1 MSHLLTI
8 SDLTIAF
15 TGDTGTHEV
24 TDHLSLTLDEGEVV
38 CLVGE
43 SGCGKSVTSMSLLGL
58 LGPGGSV
65 TEGSIC
71 YEDRDLLT
79 LSEKE
84 LDQIRGKEISMIFQD
99 PMSSLNPTFTI
110 GYQIMEGLRIHLGL
124 KKREAWVRAVELLA
138 RVGMKEPEMVMKSY
152 PHTLSGGMRQRA
164 IIAMALACN
173 PKLLIADEP
182 TTALDVS
189 VQAQIMELLK
199 RLQKE
204 SRMAVLL
211 ITHDMGVVSHMADRV
226 LVMYAGQIVEIGM
239 AEEIFHDAWH
249 PYTWALLASMPQ
261 LGVRGEK
268 LSSIH
273 GTPPNLFQPLKGDAF
288 APRNPYAL
296 KIDFEYRPP
305 YFEVTPTHKAKTWL
319 LSDRAP
325 KIDPP
330 EAIRNIKNLV
340 PLGGDLH
347 DL

>member
-43 SGCGKSVTSMSLLGL
+43 SGCGKSVTAMSLLGL

-65 TEGSIC
+65 KEGSIC

-99 PMSSLNPTFTI
+99 PMSSLNPVFTI

-204 SRMAVLL
+204 FRMAVLL

-226 LVMYAGQIVEIGM
+226 LVMYAGQIVEEAQ
-239 AEEIFHDAWH
+239 AEELFHHPSH
-249 PYTWALLASMPQ
+249 PYTRALLSAIPTTRDSED
-261 LGVRGEK
+261 RK
-268 LSSIH
+268 LSSIP
-273 GTPPNLFQPLKGDAF
+273 GMVPENYDTISGCRF
-288 APRNPYAL
+288 ADRCPYTRQECHQRIGL
-296 KIDFEYRPP
+296 REISKEHTVRCI
-305 YFEVTPTHKAKTWL
+305 L
-319 LSDRAP
+319 QL
-325 KIDPP
+325 
-330 EAIRNIKNLV
+330 
-340 PLGGDLH
+340 
-347 DL
+347 

>member
-43 SGCGKSVTSMSLLGL
+43 SGCGKSVTSLSLLGL
-58 LGPGGSV
+58 LGPGGRV
-65 TEGSIC
+65 TEGSIR
-71 YEDRDLLT
+71 YEEQELLT

-110 GYQIMEGLRIHLGL
+110 GYQIMEGLRIHLGM
-124 KKREAWVRAVELLA
+124 KKKEAWERAVELLT
-138 RVGMKEPEMVMKSY
+138 RVGMKEPEQVMKSY

-164 IIAMALACN
+164 MIAMALACN

-226 LVMYAGQIVEIGM
+226 LVMYAGQIVEEAK
-239 AEEIFHDAWH
+239 AEELFCHPAH
-249 PYTWALLASMPQ
+249 PYTRALLSTIPTT
-261 LGVRGEK
+261 RDSEDRK
-268 LSSIH
+268 LSSIP
-273 GTPPNLFQPLKGDAF
+273 GMVPENYDTISGCRF
-288 APRNPYAL
+288 A
-296 KIDFEYRPP
+296 
-305 YFEVTPTHKAKTWL
+305 
-319 LSDRAP
+319 DRCP
-325 KIDPP
+325 FVRQECYQK
-330 EAIRNIKNLV
+330 V
-340 PLGGDLH
+340 DLREISEGH
-347 DL
+347 TMRCILQG

>member
-15 TGDTGTHEV
+15 TGDSGTHEV

-65 TEGSIC
+65 KEGSIC

-138 RVGMKEPEMVMKSY
+138 RVGMKEPELVMKSY

-164 IIAMALACN
+164 IIAMALACD

-204 SRMAVLL
+204 FRMAVLL

-226 LVMYAGQIVEIGM
+226 LVMYAGQIVEEAQ
-239 AEEIFHDAWH
+239 AEELFHHPSH
-249 PYTWALLASMPQ
+249 PYTRALLSAIPTTRDSED
-261 LGVRGEK
+261 RK
-268 LSSIH
+268 LSSIP
-273 GTPPNLFQPLKGDAF
+273 GMVPENYDTISGCRF
-288 APRNPYAL
+288 ADRCPYTRQECHQRIGL
-296 KIDFEYRPP
+296 REISKEHTVRCI
-305 YFEVTPTHKAKTWL
+305 L
-319 LSDRAP
+319 QL
-325 KIDPP
+325 
-330 EAIRNIKNLV
+330 
-340 PLGGDLH
+340 
-347 DL
+347 

>member
-65 TEGSIC
+65 KEGSIC

-204 SRMAVLL
+204 FRMAVLL

-226 LVMYAGQIVEIGM
+226 LVMYAGQIVEEAQ
-239 AEEIFHDAWH
+239 AEELFHHPSH
-249 PYTWALLASMPQ
+249 PYTRALLSAIPTTRDSED
-261 LGVRGEK
+261 RK
-268 LSSIH
+268 LSSIPGMVPENYDTISGCRFADRCPYTRQECH
-273 GTPPNLFQPLKGDAF
+273 QRIGLREISKGHTV
-288 APRNPYAL
+288 RCIL
-296 KIDFEYRPP
+296 Q
-305 YFEVTPTHKAKTWL
+305 L
-319 LSDRAP
+319 
-325 KIDPP
+325 
-330 EAIRNIKNLV
+330 
-340 PLGGDLH
+340 
-347 DL
+347 

>member
-15 TGDTGTHEV
+15 TGDTGIHEV
-24 TDHLSLTLDEGEVV
+24 TDHLSLALDEGEVV

-43 SGCGKSVTSMSLLGL
+43 SGCGKSVTAMSLLGL

-71 YEDRDLLT
+71 YEDRDLIT

-99 PMSSLNPTFTI
+99 PMSSLNPVFTI

-138 RVGMKEPEMVMKSY
+138 RVGMKEPELVMKSY

-226 LVMYAGQIVEIGM
+226 LVMYAGQIVEEAE
-239 AEEIFHDAWH
+239 AEELFRHPSH
-249 PYTWALLASMPQ
+249 PYTRALLAAIPTTGDSEE
-261 LGVRGEK
+261 RK
-268 LSSIH
+268 LSSIP
-273 GTPPNLFQPLKGDAF
+273 GMVPENYDTISGCRF
-288 APRNPYAL
+288 ADRCPYTRQECHQRIGL
-296 KIDFEYRPP
+296 REISKEHTVRC
-305 YFEVTPTHKAKTWL
+305 VL
-319 LSDRAP
+319 QL
-325 KIDPP
+325 
-330 EAIRNIKNLV
+330 
-340 PLGGDLH
+340 
-347 DL
+347 

>member
-1 MSHLLTI
+1 MEDKVLLDVQGLKTYFHTFKGVVKAVDNV
-8 SDLTIAF
+8 SF
-15 TGDTGTHEV
+15 
-24 TDHLSLTLDEGEVV
+24 SLKEGEI
-38 CLVGE
+38 LGIVGE

-226 LVMYAGQIVEIGM
+226 LVMYAGQIVEEAE
-239 AEEIFHDAWH
+239 AEELFRHPSH
-249 PYTWALLASMPQ
+249 PYTRALLSAIPTTGDSED
-261 LGVRGEK
+261 RK
-268 LSSIH
+268 LSSIPGMVPENYDTISGCRFADRCPYTRQECH
-273 GTPPNLFQPLKGDAF
+273 QRIGLREISKGHTV
-288 APRNPYAL
+288 RCIL
-296 KIDFEYRPP
+296 Q
-305 YFEVTPTHKAKTWL
+305 L
-319 LSDRAP
+319 
-325 KIDPP
+325 
-330 EAIRNIKNLV
+330 
-340 PLGGDLH
+340 
-347 DL
+347 

>member
-43 SGCGKSVTSMSLLGL
+43 SGCGKSVTAMSLLGL

-65 TEGSIC
+65 KEGSIC

-138 RVGMKEPEMVMKSY
+138 RVGMKEPELVMKSY

-204 SRMAVLL
+204 SQMAVLL

-226 LVMYAGQIVEIGM
+226 LVMYAGQIVEEAE
-239 AEEIFHDAWH
+239 AEELFRHPSH
-249 PYTWALLASMPQ
+249 PYTRALLAAIPTTGDSEE
-261 LGVRGEK
+261 RK
-268 LSSIH
+268 LSSIPGMVPENYDTISGCRFADRCPYTRQECH
-273 GTPPNLFQPLKGDAF
+273 QRIGLRETSKGHTV
-288 APRNPYAL
+288 RCIL
-296 KIDFEYRPP
+296 Q
-305 YFEVTPTHKAKTWL
+305 L
-319 LSDRAP
+319 
-325 KIDPP
+325 
-330 EAIRNIKNLV
+330 
-340 PLGGDLH
+340 
-347 DL
+347 

>member
-65 TEGSIC
+65 KEGSIC

-99 PMSSLNPTFTI
+99 PMSSLNPVFTI

-124 KKREAWVRAVELLA
+124 KKREAWVRAVELLD

-226 LVMYAGQIVEIGM
+226 LVMYAGQIVEEAE
-239 AEEIFHDAWH
+239 AEELFRHPSH
-249 PYTWALLASMPQ
+249 PYTRALLSAIPTTRDSEE
-261 LGVRGEK
+261 RK
-268 LSSIH
+268 LSSIPGMVPENYDTISGCRFADRCPYTRQECH
-273 GTPPNLFQPLKGDAF
+273 QRIGLREISKGHTV
-288 APRNPYAL
+288 RCIL
-296 KIDFEYRPP
+296 Q
-305 YFEVTPTHKAKTWL
+305 L
-319 LSDRAP
+319 
-325 KIDPP
+325 
-330 EAIRNIKNLV
+330 
-340 PLGGDLH
+340 
-347 DL
+347 

>member
-24 TDHLSLTLDEGEVV
+24 TDHLSLTLDEGEIV

-65 TEGSIC
+65 KEGSIC

-138 RVGMKEPEMVMKSY
+138 RVGMKEPELVMKSY

-164 IIAMALACN
+164 IIAMALACD

-226 LVMYAGQIVEIGM
+226 LVMYAGQIVEEAE
-239 AEEIFHDAWH
+239 AEELFRHPSH
-249 PYTWALLASMPQ
+249 PYTRALLSAIPTTRDSEE
-261 LGVRGEK
+261 RK
-268 LSSIH
+268 LSSIP
-273 GTPPNLFQPLKGDAF
+273 GMVPENYDTISGCRF
-288 APRNPYAL
+288 ADRCPYTRQECHQRIGL
-296 KIDFEYRPP
+296 RKISKEHTVRCI
-305 YFEVTPTHKAKTWL
+305 L
-319 LSDRAP
+319 QL
-325 KIDPP
+325 
-330 EAIRNIKNLV
+330 
-340 PLGGDLH
+340 
-347 DL
+347 

>member
-15 TGDTGTHEV
+15 TGDSGTHEV

-43 SGCGKSVTSMSLLGL
+43 SGCGKSVTSLSLLGL

-138 RVGMKEPEMVMKSY
+138 RVGMKQPEQVMKSY

-199 RLQKE
+199 KLQKE

-226 LVMYAGQIVEIGM
+226 LVMYAGQIVEEAE
-239 AEEIFHDAWH
+239 AEELFRHPSH
-249 PYTWALLASMPQ
+249 PYTRALLAAIPTTGDSEE
-261 LGVRGEK
+261 RK
-268 LSSIH
+268 LSSIP
-273 GTPPNLFQPLKGDAF
+273 GMVPENDDTISGCRF
-288 APRNPYAL
+288 ADRCPYARQ
-296 KIDFEYRPP
+296 EC
-305 YFEVTPTHKAKTWL
+305 HQ
-319 LSDRAP
+319 RAGLREIS
-325 KIDPP
+325 KGHTV
-330 EAIRNIKNLV
+330 RCVLQ
-340 PLGGDLH
+340 L
-347 DL
+347 

>member
-24 TDHLSLTLDEGEVV
+24 TDHLSLTLDEGEIV

-43 SGCGKSVTSMSLLGL
+43 SGCGKSVTSISLLGL

-65 TEGSIC
+65 KEGSIC

-138 RVGMKEPEMVMKSY
+138 RVGMKEPELVMKSY

-226 LVMYAGQIVEIGM
+226 LVMYAGQIVEEAQ
-239 AEEIFHDAWH
+239 AEELFHHPSH
-249 PYTWALLASMPQ
+249 PYTRALLSAIPTTRDSED
-261 LGVRGEK
+261 RK
-268 LSSIH
+268 LSSIP
-273 GTPPNLFQPLKGDAF
+273 GMVPENYDTISGCRF
-288 APRNPYAL
+288 ADRCPYTRQECHQRIGL
-296 KIDFEYRPP
+296 REISKEHTVRCI
-305 YFEVTPTHKAKTWL
+305 L
-319 LSDRAP
+319 QL
-325 KIDPP
+325 
-330 EAIRNIKNLV
+330 
-340 PLGGDLH
+340 
-347 DL
+347 

>member
-24 TDHLSLTLDEGEVV
+24 TDHLSLTLDGGEVV

-65 TEGSIC
+65 KEGSIC

-138 RVGMKEPEMVMKSY
+138 RVGMKEPELVMKSY

-164 IIAMALACN
+164 IIAMALACD

-204 SRMAVLL
+204 FRMAVLL

-226 LVMYAGQIVEIGM
+226 LVMYAGQIVEEAQ
-239 AEEIFHDAWH
+239 AEELFHHPSH
-249 PYTWALLASMPQ
+249 PYTRALLSAIPTTRDSED
-261 LGVRGEK
+261 RK
-268 LSSIH
+268 LSSIPGMVPENYDTISGCRFADRCPYTRQECH
-273 GTPPNLFQPLKGDAF
+273 QRIGLREISKGHTV
-288 APRNPYAL
+288 RCIL
-296 KIDFEYRPP
+296 Q
-305 YFEVTPTHKAKTWL
+305 L
-319 LSDRAP
+319 
-325 KIDPP
+325 
-330 EAIRNIKNLV
+330 
-340 PLGGDLH
+340 
-347 DL
+347 

>member
-65 TEGSIC
+65 KEGSIC

-138 RVGMKEPEMVMKSY
+138 RVGMKEPELVMKSY

-164 IIAMALACN
+164 IIAMALACD

-204 SRMAVLL
+204 FRMAVLL

-226 LVMYAGQIVEIGM
+226 LVMYAGQIVEEAQ
-239 AEEIFHDAWH
+239 AEELFHHPSH
-249 PYTWALLASMPQ
+249 PYTRALLSAIPTTRDSED
-261 LGVRGEK
+261 RK
-268 LSSIH
+268 LSSIP
-273 GTPPNLFQPLKGDAF
+273 GMVPENYDTISGCRF
-288 APRNPYAL
+288 ADRCPYTRQECHQRIGL
-296 KIDFEYRPP
+296 REISKEHTVRCI
-305 YFEVTPTHKAKTWL
+305 L
-319 LSDRAP
+319 QL
-325 KIDPP
+325 
-330 EAIRNIKNLV
+330 
-340 PLGGDLH
+340 
-347 DL
+347 

>member
-43 SGCGKSVTSMSLLGL
+43 SGCGKSVTAMSLLGL

-138 RVGMKEPEMVMKSY
+138 RVGMKEPELVMKSY

-226 LVMYAGQIVEIGM
+226 LVMYAGQIVEEAE
-239 AEEIFHDAWH
+239 AEELFRHPSH
-249 PYTWALLASMPQ
+249 PYTRALLAAIPTTGDSEE
-261 LGVRGEK
+261 RK
-268 LSSIH
+268 LSSIP
-273 GTPPNLFQPLKGDAF
+273 GMVPENYDTISGCRF
-288 APRNPYAL
+288 ADRCPYARQECHQRVGL
-296 KIDFEYRPP
+296 REISKRHTVRCI
-305 YFEVTPTHKAKTWL
+305 L
-319 LSDRAP
+319 QL
-325 KIDPP
+325 
-330 EAIRNIKNLV
+330 
-340 PLGGDLH
+340 
-347 DL
+347 

>member
-24 TDHLSLTLDEGEVV
+24 TDHLSLTLDEGEIV

-65 TEGSIC
+65 KEGSIC

-138 RVGMKEPEMVMKSY
+138 RVGMKEPELVMKSY

-164 IIAMALACN
+164 IIAMALACD

-204 SRMAVLL
+204 FRMAVLL

-226 LVMYAGQIVEIGM
+226 LVMYAGQIVEEAQ
-239 AEEIFHDAWH
+239 AEELFRHPSH
-249 PYTWALLASMPQ
+249 PYTRALLSAIPTTRDSED
-261 LGVRGEK
+261 RK
-268 LSSIH
+268 LSSIP
-273 GTPPNLFQPLKGDAF
+273 GMVPENYDTISGCRF
-288 APRNPYAL
+288 ADRCPYTRQECHQRIGL
-296 KIDFEYRPP
+296 REISKEHTVRCI
-305 YFEVTPTHKAKTWL
+305 L
-319 LSDRAP
+319 QL
-325 KIDPP
+325 
-330 EAIRNIKNLV
+330 
-340 PLGGDLH
+340 
-347 DL
+347 

>member
-65 TEGSIC
+65 KEGSIC

-99 PMSSLNPTFTI
+99 PMSSLNPVFTI

-226 LVMYAGQIVEIGM
+226 LVMYAGQIVEEAE
-239 AEEIFHDAWH
+239 AEELFRYPSH
-249 PYTWALLASMPQ
+249 PYTRALLAAIPTTGDSEE
-261 LGVRGEK
+261 RK
-268 LSSIH
+268 LSSIP
-273 GTPPNLFQPLKGDAF
+273 GMVPENYDTISGCRF
-288 APRNPYAL
+288 ADRCPYARQ
-296 KIDFEYRPP
+296 EC
-305 YFEVTPTHKAKTWL
+305 HQ
-319 LSDRAP
+319 RAGLREIS
-325 KIDPP
+325 KRHTVRCI
-330 EAIRNIKNLV
+330 LQ
-340 PLGGDLH
+340 L
-347 DL
+347 

>member
-15 TGDTGTHEV
+15 TGDSGTHEV

-43 SGCGKSVTSMSLLGL
+43 SGCGKSVTAMSLLGL

-65 TEGSIC
+65 KEGSIC

-138 RVGMKEPEMVMKSY
+138 RVGMKEPELVMKSY

-226 LVMYAGQIVEIGM
+226 LVMYAGQIVEEAE
-239 AEEIFHDAWH
+239 AEELFRHPSH
-249 PYTWALLASMPQ
+249 PYTRALLAAIPTTGDSED
-261 LGVRGEK
+261 RK
-268 LSSIH
+268 LSSIPGMVPENYDTISGCRFADRCPYTRQECH
-273 GTPPNLFQPLKGDAF
+273 QRIGLREISKGHTV
-288 APRNPYAL
+288 RCIL
-296 KIDFEYRPP
+296 Q
-305 YFEVTPTHKAKTWL
+305 L
-319 LSDRAP
+319 
-325 KIDPP
+325 
-330 EAIRNIKNLV
+330 
-340 PLGGDLH
+340 
-347 DL
+347 

>member
-1 MSHLLTI
+1 MGDKLLEI
-8 SDLTIAF
+8 KKLKVSFNVGKKKLTAVENVEF
-15 TGDTGTHEV
+15 
-24 TDHLSLTLDEGEVV
+24 SLDQGKIIGI
-38 CLVGE
+38 VGE
-43 SGCGKSVTSMSLLGL
+43 SGCGKSVTSMSRLGL

-65 TEGSIC
+65 KEGSIC

-99 PMSSLNPTFTI
+99 PMSSLNPVFTI

-226 LVMYAGQIVEIGM
+226 LVMYAGQIVEEAE
-239 AEEIFHDAWH
+239 AEELFRHPSH
-249 PYTWALLASMPQ
+249 PYTRALLSAIPTTGDSED
-261 LGVRGEK
+261 RK
-268 LSSIH
+268 LSSIPGMVPENYDTISGCRFADRCPYTRQECH
-273 GTPPNLFQPLKGDAF
+273 QRIGLREISKGHTV
-288 APRNPYAL
+288 RCIL
-296 KIDFEYRPP
+296 Q
-305 YFEVTPTHKAKTWL
+305 L
-319 LSDRAP
+319 
-325 KIDPP
+325 
-330 EAIRNIKNLV
+330 
-340 PLGGDLH
+340 
-347 DL
+347 

>member
-24 TDHLSLTLDEGEVV
+24 TDHLSLTLDEGEIV

-65 TEGSIC
+65 KEGSIC

-99 PMSSLNPTFTI
+99 PMSSLNPVFTI

-138 RVGMKEPEMVMKSY
+138 RVGMKEPELVMKSY

-164 IIAMALACN
+164 IIAMALACD

-204 SRMAVLL
+204 FRMAVLL

-226 LVMYAGQIVEIGM
+226 LVMYAGQIVEEAQ
-239 AEEIFHDAWH
+239 AEELFHHPSH
-249 PYTWALLASMPQ
+249 PYTRALLSAIPTTRDSED
-261 LGVRGEK
+261 RK
-268 LSSIH
+268 LSSIPGMVPENYDTISGCRFADRCPYTRQECH
-273 GTPPNLFQPLKGDAF
+273 QRIGLREISKGHTV
-288 APRNPYAL
+288 RCIL
-296 KIDFEYRPP
+296 Q
-305 YFEVTPTHKAKTWL
+305 L
-319 LSDRAP
+319 
-325 KIDPP
+325 
-330 EAIRNIKNLV
+330 
-340 PLGGDLH
+340 
-347 DL
+347 

>member
-65 TEGSIC
+65 KEGSIC

-99 PMSSLNPTFTI
+99 PMSSLNPVFTI

-138 RVGMKEPEMVMKSY
+138 RVGMKEPELVMKSY

-164 IIAMALACN
+164 IIAMALACD

-204 SRMAVLL
+204 FRMAVLL

-226 LVMYAGQIVEIGM
+226 LVMYAGQIVEEAQ
-239 AEEIFHDAWH
+239 AEELFHHPSH
-249 PYTWALLASMPQ
+249 PYTRALLSAIPTTRDSED
-261 LGVRGEK
+261 RK
-268 LSSIH
+268 LSSIPGMVPENYDTISGCRFADRCPYTRQECH
-273 GTPPNLFQPLKGDAF
+273 QRIGLREISKGHTV
-288 APRNPYAL
+288 RCIL
-296 KIDFEYRPP
+296 Q
-305 YFEVTPTHKAKTWL
+305 L
-319 LSDRAP
+319 
-325 KIDPP
+325 
-330 EAIRNIKNLV
+330 
-340 PLGGDLH
+340 
-347 DL
+347 

>member
-211 ITHDMGVVSHMADRV
+211 ITHDLELAIEMADRI
-226 LVMYAGQIVEIGM
+226 LVFYDGTIL
-239 AEEIFHDAWH
+239 EEVKPENFREGRNLKE
-249 PYTWALLASMPQ
+249 PYTQALYRALPEHEFF
-261 LGVRGEK
+261 GGE
-268 LSSIH
+268 
-273 GTPPNLFQPLKGDAF
+273 
-288 APRNPYAL
+288 
-296 KIDFEYRPP
+296 
-305 YFEVTPTHKAKTWL
+305 
-319 LSDRAP
+319 
-325 KIDPP
+325 
-330 EAIRNIKNLV
+330 
-340 PLGGDLH
+340 
-347 DL
+347 

>member
-15 TGDTGTHEV
+15 TGDSGTHEV

-43 SGCGKSVTSMSLLGL
+43 SGCGKSVTAMSLLGL

-99 PMSSLNPTFTI
+99 PMSSLNPVFTI

-138 RVGMKEPEMVMKSY
+138 RVGMKEPELVMKSY

-226 LVMYAGQIVEIGM
+226 LVMYAGQIVEEAE
-239 AEEIFHDAWH
+239 AEELFHHPSH
-249 PYTWALLASMPQ
+249 PYTRALLAAIPTTGDSEE
-261 LGVRGEK
+261 RK
-268 LSSIH
+268 LSSIP
-273 GTPPNLFQPLKGDAF
+273 GMVPENYDTISGCRF
-288 APRNPYAL
+288 ADRCPYARQECHQRVGL
-296 KIDFEYRPP
+296 REISKRHTVRCI
-305 YFEVTPTHKAKTWL
+305 L
-319 LSDRAP
+319 QL
-325 KIDPP
+325 
-330 EAIRNIKNLV
+330 
-340 PLGGDLH
+340 
-347 DL
+347 

>member
-43 SGCGKSVTSMSLLGL
+43 SGCGKSVTAMSLLGL
-58 LGPGGSV
+58 LGQGGSV
-65 TEGSIC
+65 KEGSIC

-99 PMSSLNPTFTI
+99 PMSSLNPVFTI

-226 LVMYAGQIVEIGM
+226 LVMYAGQIVEEAE
-239 AEEIFHDAWH
+239 AEELFRHPSH
-249 PYTWALLASMPQ
+249 PYTRALLSAIPTTGDSE
-261 LGVRGEK
+261 GRK
-268 LSSIH
+268 LSSIPGMVPENYDTISGCRFADRCPYTRQECH
-273 GTPPNLFQPLKGDAF
+273 QRIGLREISKGHTV
-288 APRNPYAL
+288 RCIL
-296 KIDFEYRPP
+296 Q
-305 YFEVTPTHKAKTWL
+305 L
-319 LSDRAP
+319 
-325 KIDPP
+325 
-330 EAIRNIKNLV
+330 
-340 PLGGDLH
+340 
-347 DL
+347 

>member
-24 TDHLSLTLDEGEVV
+24 TDHLSLTLDEGEIV

-99 PMSSLNPTFTI
+99 PMSSLNPVFTI

-226 LVMYAGQIVEIGM
+226 LVMYAGQIVEEAE
-239 AEEIFHDAWH
+239 AEEVFCHPSH
-249 PYTWALLASMPQ
+249 PYTRVLLSAIPTTGDSED
-261 LGVRGEK
+261 RK
-268 LSSIH
+268 LSSIPGMVPENYDTISGCRFADRCPYTRQECH
-273 GTPPNLFQPLKGDAF
+273 QRIGLREISKGHTV
-288 APRNPYAL
+288 RCIL
-296 KIDFEYRPP
+296 Q
-305 YFEVTPTHKAKTWL
+305 L
-319 LSDRAP
+319 
-325 KIDPP
+325 
-330 EAIRNIKNLV
+330 
-340 PLGGDLH
+340 
-347 DL
+347 

>member
-43 SGCGKSVTSMSLLGL
+43 SGCGKSVTSLSLLGL
-58 LGPGGSV
+58 LGPGGKV
-65 TEGSIC
+65 TGGSIR
-71 YEDRDLLT
+71 YEDQELLT

-110 GYQIMEGLRIHLGL
+110 GYQIMEGLRIHLGM
-124 KKREAWVRAVELLA
+124 KKKEAWACAVELLT
-138 RVGMKEPEMVMKSY
+138 RVGMKEPEQVMKSY

-199 RLQKE
+199 RLQQE
-204 SRMAVLL
+204 SRLAVLL

-226 LVMYAGQIVEIGM
+226 LVMYAGQIVEEAP
-239 AEEIFHDAWH
+239 AEELFRHPSH
-249 PYTWALLASMPQ
+249 PYTRALLSAIPTTGDSED
-261 LGVRGEK
+261 RK
-268 LSSIH
+268 LSSIP
-273 GTPPNLFQPLKGDAF
+273 GMVPENYDTISGCRF
-288 APRNPYAL
+288 ADRCPFVRQECHQ
-296 KIDFEYRPP
+296 KIDLREISEGHVMRCI
-305 YFEVTPTHKAKTWL
+305 L
-319 LSDRAP
+319 Q
-325 KIDPP
+325 
-330 EAIRNIKNLV
+330 
-340 PLGGDLH
+340 G
-347 DL
+347 

>member
-15 TGDTGTHEV
+15 TGDSGTHEV

-43 SGCGKSVTSMSLLGL
+43 SGCGKSVTSLSLLGL

-138 RVGMKEPEMVMKSY
+138 RVGMKQPEQVMKSY

-199 RLQKE
+199 KLQKE

-226 LVMYAGQIVEIGM
+226 LVMYAGQIVEEAE
-239 AEEIFHDAWH
+239 AEELFRHSSH
-249 PYTWALLASMPQ
+249 PYTRALLAAIPTTRDSEE
-261 LGVRGEK
+261 RK
-268 LSSIH
+268 LSSIP
-273 GTPPNLFQPLKGDAF
+273 GMVPENYDTISGCRF
-288 APRNPYAL
+288 A
-296 KIDFEYRPP
+296 
-305 YFEVTPTHKAKTWL
+305 
-319 LSDRAP
+319 DRCP
-325 KIDPP
+325 FVRQECHQKVDLREIS
-330 EAIRNIKNLV
+330 
-340 PLGGDLH
+340 GGHAMRCILQ
-347 DL
+347 

>member
-8 SDLTIAF
+8 SDLTITF
-15 TGDTGTHEV
+15 TGDSGTHEV
-24 TDHLSLTLDEGEVV
+24 TDHLSLTLEEGEVV

-138 RVGMKEPEMVMKSY
+138 RVGMKEPELVMKSY

-164 IIAMALACN
+164 IIAMALACD

-204 SRMAVLL
+204 FRMAVLL

-226 LVMYAGQIVEIGM
+226 LVMYAGQIVEEAQ
-239 AEEIFHDAWH
+239 AEELFHHPSH
-249 PYTWALLASMPQ
+249 PYTRALLSAIPTTRDSED
-261 LGVRGEK
+261 RK
-268 LSSIH
+268 LSSIP
-273 GTPPNLFQPLKGDAF
+273 GMVPENYDTISGCRF
-288 APRNPYAL
+288 ADRCPYTRQECHQRIGL
-296 KIDFEYRPP
+296 REISKEHTVRCI
-305 YFEVTPTHKAKTWL
+305 L
-319 LSDRAP
+319 QL
-325 KIDPP
+325 
-330 EAIRNIKNLV
+330 
-340 PLGGDLH
+340 
-347 DL
+347 